1 MFDCVDGTQ
10 VQSLSLMNSKQNAMF
25 QMCTQHKLASAFRN
39 ESLGLWYDAK
49 SDVTGCIAELKS
61 QLIERKTAFEAE
73 LGINMSTENDGGQ
86 DK

>member
-1 MFDCVDGTQ
+1 
-10 VQSLSLMNSKQNAMF
+10 
-25 QMCTQHKLASAFRN
+25 MCTHHKLASAFRN

-61 QLIERKTAFEAE
+61 QLIVRKTAFEAE
-73 LGINMSTENDGGQ
+73 LGLNISTESDGGQ